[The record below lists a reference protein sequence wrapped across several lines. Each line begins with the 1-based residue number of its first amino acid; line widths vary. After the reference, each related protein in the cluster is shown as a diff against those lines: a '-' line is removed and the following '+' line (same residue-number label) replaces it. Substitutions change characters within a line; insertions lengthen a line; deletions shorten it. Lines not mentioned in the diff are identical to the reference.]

1 MKKLVYLF
9 TKINKKQKTKIHPII
24 IKAKNDIS
32 IKRQELLYKSLIF
45 GKLFNIPKTII
56 KQIKIGD

>member
-1 MKKLVYLF
+1 MKKLIYLF
-9 TKINKKQKTKIHPII
+9 TRINRKQKTNINPII